1 MINLGQYNT
10 LKIAREADAG
20 LYLSDEEGA
29 MILLPGKYKPKGYK
43 IDDEM
48 EVFVLNDSEDRLV
61 AITDKPKIVLNE
73 FALLKVTSVTS
84 FGAFMD
90 WGMDK
95 ELLAPFSEQKDDM
108 EEGRWYVVYM
118 GIDLETNRLYASSK
132 VARYL
137 QNQYLSVKEGDKV
150 EVMVYKKTDL
160 GFSVIVNDENMGLI
174 YQNEVFQELNV
185 GDRREAYVNHIRPDN
200 KIDISLQP
208 AGYDLFISQA
218 SEEVYRIIEDNGGG
232 IGVSDKSSP
241 EVIYDAFKMSKKAF
255 KKALG
260 DLYKQ
265 RKVTI
270 TADGIQLVVA
280 KES

>member
-1 MINLGQYNT
+1 MINLGEYNK
-10 LKIAREADAG
+10 LKIAREAEAG
-20 LYLSDEEGA
+20 LYLSDDEGG
-29 MILLPGKYKPKGYK
+29 MILLPGKYKPKGYE
-43 IDDEM
+43 IGQTLD
-48 EVFVLNDSEDRLV
+48 VFVLNDSEDRLV
-61 AITDKPKIVLNE
+61 ATTDKPKLQLTD

-90 WGMDK
+90 WGMEK

-132 VARYL
+132 VTRYL
-137 QNQYLSVKEGDKV
+137 QNQYLSVEEGDKV
-150 EVMVYKKTDL
+150 EIMVYKKTDL
-160 GFSVIVNDENMGLI
+160 GYTVIINDESLGLV
-174 YQNEVFQELNV
+174 YENEVFQELNV
-185 GDRREAYVNHIRPDN
+185 GDRLEAYVKHIRSDN

-208 AGYDLFISQA
+208 SGYDKFISKA
-218 SEEVYRIIEDNGGG
+218 SEEVYKIIEDNGGG

-241 EVIYDAFKMSKKAF
+241 ESIYDAFKMSKKAF

-270 TADGIQLVVA
+270 TTDGITLV
-280 KES
+280 